1 MDSLTEEYRGYT
13 IAVTPLKGHDDLWD
27 FEYHIAPVGD
37 AEPLHGDTQSLTLG
51 GHATPQI
58 AQLSG
63 LEVAKTEVDNRLAMA
78 ARNKE
83 AAT

>member
-13 IAVTPLKGHDDLWD
+13 ITVTPLKDHEDLWD

-37 AEPLHGDTQSLTLG
+37 TAPLDGDTQSQTLG

-58 AQLSG
+58 ALLSG
-63 LEVAKTEVDNRLAMA
+63 FELAKTEIDNRLALA
-78 ARNKE
+78 ASN
-83 AAT
+83 